1 MQLPERQELDQ
12 LSEEKIKMVYAL
24 ADKMPDGQLR
34 GQLKDQIRHRLKK
47 IRPLRRLTASR
58 LFCLPFESLLS
69 NDALRV
75 RTFGSIPRN
84 CVGPLWSLVKEE
96 LPDHGAIDRIDASNQ
111 MLMPQPCPMMEHRQ
125 LLASFADAVSRIRSN
140 LSSDRG
146 MPARLAAM
154 HRDLPDVM
162 EEVHAIYQMR
172 DEILTAK
179 RQIMASEQLI
189 GIGDDYARSVM
200 ALARQA
206 SAGRGD
212 QRWYKLFFLVLLMD
226 EDLADHS
233 GALIE
238 ALAEKSA
245 RGAGASIASEVCE
258 LMVAREGEALKAG
271 FAAALTTPADLNA
284 AADQVRASAESLGV
298 MRLASPHLNRQI
310 GESID
315 QMEGRIHE
323 FLGGQFAK
331 AASASV
337 ASFTGGPGESLPTM
351 DEIKALGQTI
361 LAVAKVQA
369 AIHHIYDPPAD
380 LKELAKTAIESV
392 GARLDR
398 IAAARVAGT
407 MRQKQDALAVAVQVA
422 RSIEPISNEET
433 VLEMLEDCA
442 VQLGFA
448 ESSDPAQFFLKI
460 IHAMNTTHE

>member
-1 MQLPERQELDQ
+1 
-12 LSEEKIKMVYAL
+12 
-24 ADKMPDGQLR
+24 
-34 GQLKDQIRHRLKK
+34 
-47 IRPLRRLTASR
+47 
-58 LFCLPFESLLS
+58 
-69 NDALRV
+69 
-75 RTFGSIPRN
+75 
-84 CVGPLWSLVKEE
+84 
-96 LPDHGAIDRIDASNQ
+96 
-111 MLMPQPCPMMEHRQ
+111 
-125 LLASFADAVSRIRSN
+125 
-140 LSSDRG
+140 
-146 MPARLAAM
+146 
-154 HRDLPDVM
+154 M

-331 AASASV
+331 AASSSV

-380 LKELAKTAIESV
+380 LKELARTAIESV

-398 IAAARVAGT
+398 IAAARVSGT

>member
-1 MQLPERQELDQ
+1 MQKLSVAGMGKGLEAMQLPERQELDQ

-125 LLASFADAVSRIRSN
+125 LLASFADAVSASGQSVERPWHAR
-140 LSSDRG
+140 
-146 MPARLAAM
+146 PAGGDAPRLARC
-154 HRDLPDVM
+154 HGGSPRHLPD
-162 EEVHAIYQMR
+162 AGR
-172 DEILTAK
+172 DP
-179 RQIMASEQLI
+179 
-189 GIGDDYARSVM
+189 Y
-200 ALARQA
+200 RQA
-206 SAGRGD
+206 PNHGVGTADRHRGRLCPIRDGAGAAGFGGAGD

-271 FAAALTTPADLNA
+271 FAAALTTWPIWNA
-284 AADQVRASAESLGV
+284 AADQVRHPRKA
-298 MRLASPHLNRQI
+298 LASCAWLR
-310 GESID
+310 
-315 QMEGRIHE
+315 
-323 FLGGQFAK
+323 
-331 AASASV
+331 
-337 ASFTGGPGESLPTM
+337 PT
-351 DEIKALGQTI
+351 
-361 LAVAKVQA
+361 
-369 AIHHIYDPPAD
+369 
-380 LKELAKTAIESV
+380 
-392 GARLDR
+392 
-398 IAAARVAGT
+398 
-407 MRQKQDALAVAVQVA
+407 
-422 RSIEPISNEET
+422 
-433 VLEMLEDCA
+433 
-442 VQLGFA
+442 
-448 ESSDPAQFFLKI
+448 
-460 IHAMNTTHE
+460 